1 MTTFLK
7 GEVTCWSPGMTDM
20 RKSEKRSF
28 ILGQRWVC
36 ILVYLV
42 QTWVEMVHR
51 KLGFRTEAR
60 K

>member
-1 MTTFLK
+1 
-7 GEVTCWSPGMTDM
+7 MTDM

-42 QTWVEMVHR
+42 QSWVEMMQR